1 MSFRLAFYTHNNR
14 PWVLLQQLLLLPA
27 PIRYNNHVA
36 VIVGHYRSKT
46 RFPNLS
52 SSSSLV
58 DWLRFLHPYKAPLP
72 MEVTESGIV
81 NVVRREQLT
90 NALSPMKA
98 TELGIVNVVR
108 REQSENALSPME
120 VTDLGIVNEVRLL
133 R

>member
-1 MSFRLAFYTHNNR
+1 MSFRFAFYTHNNR

-81 NVVRREQLT
+81 NVVRREQFQNAQSPMEETELVIVNEVRLVQLS
-90 NALSPMKA
+90 NALSPMVV
-98 TELGIVNVVR
+98 TE
-108 REQSENALSPME
+108 S
-120 VTDLGIVNEVRLL
+120 GIVNEVRL
-133 R
+133 